1 MLWGPSS
8 RRLHARTPRGNLQSV
23 AIRGNPWQS
32 VAISGAYPAGP
43 AGVGS
48 PWATA
53 ASESISSV
61 ISRIAQPPPIVTASS
76 PSTRSPPMSVLI
88 DASIGSVMPLPDRPS
103 PWPGFHPI
111 YEVRASTIRGHQR
124 QSEAIRGHQR
134 PSAHLLEEGEP
145 APRVNQW
152 QSESISGNQSQS
164 VAISAPS
171 RGGRAR
177 AQSPRGAASHSRGRP
192 WLPWA
197 PGRRTAGC
205 RRCPR

>member
-1 MLWGPSS
+1 MVEPLHAVGKRGGAPWWSPCMLWGPSS
-8 RRLHARTPRGNLQSV
+8 RLWGPSRWLHARTPRGACS
-23 AIRGNPWQS
+23 GNPWQS

-124 QSEAIRGHQR
+124 SSEVIRGNQR
-134 PSAHLLEEGEP
+134 TF
-145 APRVNQW
+145 
-152 QSESISGNQSQS
+152 
-164 VAISAPS
+164 S
-171 RGGRAR
+171 RRA
-177 AQSPRGAASHSRGRP
+177 SPRPESTGRSFSFERASLAALGTRAPDCRMPSLPTMTRRRP
-192 WLPWA
+192 AAAL
-197 PGRRTAGC
+197 TAS
-205 RRCPR
+205 